1 MKVVMMI
8 GVPGSGK
15 STWSNKIEKA
25 AGEKAL
31 ILSSDDIREEV
42 RETVHDENMVNVE
55 TFARRDKQLEK
66 AVKSS
71 SHDIIVLDSTNLSRK
86 RRRSL
91 YNNIK
96 RWDKTVEVEAFVVLE
111 TLNTL
116 ITRNYIREL
125 KRQVPIDVVERM
137 YKNLQVPR
145 LDVDCDSIRVETSH
159 EWFDKDFDPAKVD
172 TVWELIDMSSLQLNA
187 EIGKIIDMSHDCAPY
202 HLESVSDH
210 IDMMMNHR
218 YVKTVESM
226 RPIALFHDLGKV
238 VTKEIHDNGVAT
250 YRNHANVGAMY
261 YLAYLAQTDY
271 VEYFGQPS
279 SKELHQ
285 LEVIYQHMNGHQGLG
300 KKNVKRNKIERLVKT
315 IEIFNKIDKDSRV
328 VGKLEVVKE

>member
-261 YLAYLAQTDY
+261 SYICLQNNVL
-271 VEYFGQPS
+271 F
-279 SKELHQ
+279 SKEEKMDIL
-285 LEVIYQHMNGHQGLG
+285 
-300 KKNVKRNKIERLVKT
+300 KT
-315 IEIFNKIDKDSRV
+315 ILFHMVAHNVISEKMRVKYKISDHQMNLLDTFSKYDSLGRITT
-328 VGKLEVVKE
+328 EMY